1 MTFDHFTGNSMMR
14 FHFRVRSKYKIVAI
28 IPKSEFGKNSRYRR
42 MFHAEFDKDAYK
54 KVAPKLFSLF
64 RKMNGGKLSSKVV
77 VELSGKPVDLKPID
91 RQMMEALKILGYS
104 VDDDGYKVGIV
115 GKDGKHI
122 SILSILKTKA
132 TKVRGYK
139 SLKET
144 YEKTKNENIKKELEF
159 FDKII
164 EMKVLDETS
173 KIDVSKLS
181 IYDSDKAKI
190 VFTYNHR
197 AIASQSTNVGW
208 TSCMTFEGEPD
219 TDEDGNMVG
228 DGDEDGGGENYKHV
242 GKGASLGVFIAYLVK
257 EGDESEIKKPTAR
270 VLFKPYYGEH
280 TGHVIW
286 RCEGRVYGTAPS
298 DFVKRAKAI
307 VEKAEDEPKEDE
319 YHLIDIW
326 TDKLDDNIELLTDE
340 TKKLKESPELIHNIK
355 NPSEA
360 QWAIAVRA
368 DYTLLKTLKNP
379 SEAVQKAAIDA
390 SRGHA
395 LEYIDN
401 PSEDMQ
407 VSALLACE
415 DSYRLKAIWKLIKA
429 PSPKVQRTA
438 ANLFPEMTLELI
450 PNPSEEVQRIA
461 ISKDPLKFV
470 PLLANPSEEIQL
482 FILNI
487 AAPKSGMFRKNI
499 NIPLIKSL
507 RAMTEKVKLIL
518 VKKGYG
524 LLQYVHKPISD
535 EVRAAALDMDVRN
548 IEFIDDP
555 TPEEKVQVL
564 KKHPSMLHL
573 IKNPTVE
580 DMKLAVES
588 GDVNAL
594 YNVSNIPDEVRKL
607 AIEKN
612 GGNIRHFRDAPEE
625 LKREAIENDPECL
638 GLIDDPSAEFQELAV
653 KLNPNAILKMNTKP
667 AFKAQ
672 MAAIMKDPKLIQW
685 GNGRLGSFEFWDKAV
700 RNEALR
706 LFPAHRV
713 FYRLAY
719 GRPENER
726 EELKK
731 VMEAG
736 RTTES
741 EADRNKRHAWEE
753 RESDEEEQE
762 RRDRHR
768 YDD

>member
-1 MTFDHFTGNSMMR
+1 MMR

-42 MFHAEFDKDAYK
+42 MFHAEFDKDEYK

-104 VDDDGYKVGIV
+104 VDDDGYKIGIV

-122 SILSILKTKA
+122 SILGILKTKA

-144 YEKTKNENIKKELEF
+144 YERTKNESIKKELEF

-208 TSCMTFEGEPD
+208 TSCMTFEGGIDWSNEGEPD

-228 DGDEDGGGENYKHV
+228 DGDEDGGGENYRHV

-319 YHLIDIW
+319 YHLIGVW
-326 TDKLDDNIELLTDE
+326 TDTLDAYIELLTDE
-340 TKKLKESPELIHNIK
+340 TKKLKESPELIHKIK
-355 NPSEA
+355 NPSDA
-360 QWAIAVRA
+360 QLAIAVRA
-368 DYTLLKTLKNP
+368 DYALLKTLKNP
-379 SEAVQKAAIDA
+379 SEAVQRAGIEV

-407 VSALLACE
+407 VYAIVSCE
-415 DSYRLKAIWKLIKA
+415 DSYRLKAIWKLIKD

-438 ANLFPEMTLELI
+438 ANRFPEMTLELM

-461 ISKDPLKFV
+461 IAKDPLKFV

-482 FILNI
+482 LVLNM
-487 AAPKSGMFRKNI
+487 AAPFRKNI

-507 RAMTEKVKLIL
+507 RAMTEKVKLLL

-535 EVRAAALDMDVRN
+535 EVRAAALDQDMSN

-555 TPEEKVQVL
+555 TPEEKAEVL
-564 KKHPSMLHL
+564 KKYPRMLKH
-573 IKNPTVE
+573 IKNPTVD

-588 GDVNAL
+588 GETAAL
-594 YNVSNIPDEVRKL
+594 DNVSNIPDEVRKL

-612 GGNIRHFRDAPEE
+612 GCNIRHFKDAPEE
-625 LKREAIENDPECL
+625 LKRAAIENDPESI
-638 GLIDDPSAEFQELAV
+638 GLIDDPSAELQELAV
-653 KLNPNAILKMNTKP
+653 KLKPNSILRMKTKP
-667 AFKAQ
+667 TFKVQ
-672 MAAIMKDPKLIQW
+672 MAAIRNDPKIVQW
-685 GNGRLGSFEFWDKAV
+685 GNSSGFWDKAV
-700 RNEALR
+700 MHEALR
-706 LFPAHRV
+706 LFPSHRV
-713 FYRLAY
+713 FNRLAY

-731 VMEAG
+731 IMEAG

-741 EADRNKRHAWEE
+741 EADRNTRYTWEE
-753 RESDEEEQE
+753 NESDEEERE
-762 RRDRHR
+762 RRDRYR
-768 YDD
+768 DD